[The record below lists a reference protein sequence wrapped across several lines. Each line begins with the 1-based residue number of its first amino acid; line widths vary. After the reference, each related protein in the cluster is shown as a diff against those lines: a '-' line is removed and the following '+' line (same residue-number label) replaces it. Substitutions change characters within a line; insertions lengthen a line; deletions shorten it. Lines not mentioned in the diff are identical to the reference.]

1 MRAPSDS
8 GPRGHNK
15 AIVTTEHGSH
25 VLTHPDM
32 VARAAAGQPGT
43 EGQSILRL
51 VPLLRVSGE
60 KGHRVVL
67 VGHSCL
73 AIHDVGHV
81 AVESSVTN
89 AWVEGPDEGEFER
102 LDVAAAGVH
111 EQVEAATAE
120 FERELPDWP
129 GATPQENLQMQ
140 IAKHAKALAELSRN
154 AVASIREIRYDL
166 EHRLARFSSK
176 GHPTTSNTPI
186 VASLLELNIICGR
199 AADEAREA
207 VREGL
212 WLHLSDSEAYH
223 SYRRLQDPSI
233 INDAAMATSTTRSW
247 MRLHDAGVRQCLEM
261 RKQLDAESGS
271 ARDLMAAAASVSNSR
286 EADSQAAF
294 NTLAA
299 VASLGLGIPALVLA
313 LYGAD
318 RLLPLDTEPRQLAF
332 LPVAA
337 GLLFA
342 AVIAIWRAPK
352 GKSSRIWIF
361 GAIGI
366 IMVLLS
372 LLVAAGLLAPF
383 QLALRPTRPPI
394 RTPGA
399 PSSAGS

>member
-1 MRAPSDS
+1 
-8 GPRGHNK
+8 
-15 AIVTTEHGSH
+15 
-25 VLTHPDM
+25 M
-32 VARAAAGQPGT
+32 VARASAGQPGGA
-43 EGQSILRL
+43 EGPSILRV
-51 VPLLRVSGE
+51 VPLLRVSGR
-60 KGHRVVL
+60 KGRRVVL

-73 AIHDVGHV
+73 STQDLDHV
-81 AVESSVTN
+81 AVESFVTN
-89 AWVEGPDEGEFER
+89 AWAEGAEEGEFVR
-102 LDVAAAGVH
+102 VSAAEASTNEKVK
-111 EQVEAATAE
+111 AATAE
-120 FERELPDWP
+120 FNRDLPDWAGTESP
-129 GATPQENLQMQ
+129 ADRQMH

-154 AVASIREIRYDL
+154 AVASVREIRYDL
-166 EHRLARFSSK
+166 EHRLAHFSSK
-176 GHPTTSNTPI
+176 GLPTTSNTPI

-233 INDAAMATSTTRSW
+233 INDAAAATSTTRSW
-247 MRLHDAGVRQCLEM
+247 MRLHDAAVRQCLEM

-286 EADSQAAF
+286 EADSQSAF

-318 RLLPLDTEPRQLAF
+318 RLLPLNTEPRQLAF
-332 LPVAA
+332 IPVAA

-366 IMVLLS
+366 IIILLS
-372 LLVAAGLLAPF
+372 LLVAAGLLAP
-383 QLALRPTRPPI
+383 
-394 RTPGA
+394 
-399 PSSAGS
+399 SS

>member
-1 MRAPSDS
+1 M
-8 GPRGHNK
+8 
-15 AIVTTEHGSH
+15 VT
-25 VLTHPDM
+25 
-32 VARAAAGQPGT
+32 RAAAGHSGGSGGP
-43 EGQSILRL
+43 SILRV
-51 VPLLRVSGE
+51 VPLLRVSGP
-60 KGHRVVL
+60 KRKRVVL

-73 AIHDVGHV
+73 VVQDFDRMV
-81 AVESSVTN
+81 VESYVTN
-89 AWVEGPDEGEFER
+89 AWVEGSDEGEFVR
-102 LDVAAAGVH
+102 VAVDAADADA
-111 EQVEAATAE
+111 QVAAATAE
-120 FERELPDWP
+120 FSRELPEWP
-129 GATPQENLQMQ
+129 DSASATDSQML
-140 IAKHAKALAELSRN
+140 IAKHAKSLAELSRN
-154 AVASIREIRYDL
+154 AVASVREIRYDL
-166 EHRLARFSSK
+166 EHRLAHFSSK
-176 GHPTTSNTPI
+176 GLPTTSNTPI

-233 INDAAMATSTTRSW
+233 INDAAVATSTTRSW
-247 MRLHDAGVRQCLEM
+247 MRLHDAAVRQCLEM
-261 RKQLDAESGS
+261 RKQLDAESAS

-318 RLLPLDTEPRQLAF
+318 RLLPLNTEPRQLAF
-332 LPVAA
+332 IPVAA

-366 IMVLLS
+366 IIILLS
-372 LLVAAGLLAPF
+372 LLVAAGLLAP
-383 QLALRPTRPPI
+383 
-394 RTPGA
+394 
-399 PSSAGS
+399 SS

>member
-1 MRAPSDS
+1 M
-8 GPRGHNK
+8 
-15 AIVTTEHGSH
+15 AIVTTEHKSH
-25 VLTHPDM
+25 VLSHRDM
-32 VARAAAGQPGT
+32 VVRAAAGHPGA
-43 EGQSILRL
+43 EGPSILRL
-51 VPLLRVSGE
+51 VPLLRVSGQ
-60 KGHRVVL
+60 KGQRVVL

-73 AIHDVGHV
+73 SIHDVDHV

-89 AWVEGPDEGEFER
+89 AWVEGPAEGEFER
-102 LDVAAAGVH
+102 MDVAAAGVH
-111 EQVEAATAE
+111 EQVGAATEE

-129 GATPQENLQMQ
+129 EAAPSEDLQLR

-166 EHRLARFSSK
+166 EHRLARFSSNV
-176 GHPTTSNTPI
+176 HPTNSNTPI

-223 SYRRLQDPSI
+223 SYRRLLDPSI
-233 INDAAMATSTTRSW
+233 INDAAVATSTTRSW

-337 GLLFA
+337 GLLLA
-342 AVIAIWRAPK
+342 AVIAISRAPK

-372 LLVAAGLLAPF
+372 LLVTAGLLAP
-383 QLALRPTRPPI
+383 
-394 RTPGA
+394 
-399 PSSAGS
+399 SS

>member
-1 MRAPSDS
+1 
-8 GPRGHNK
+8 
-15 AIVTTEHGSH
+15 
-25 VLTHPDM
+25 M
-32 VARAAAGQPGT
+32 VAKASARHPGAVSP
-43 EGQSILRL
+43 SILRV
-51 VPLLRVSGE
+51 VPLLRVSGK
-60 KGHRVVL
+60 KGTRVVL

-73 AIHDVGHV
+73 SIHDVEHV
-81 AVESSVTN
+81 AVESFITN
-89 AWVEGPDEGEFER
+89 AWVEGAEPGEFVRVE
-102 LDVAAAGVH
+102 VSEASTH

-120 FERELPDWP
+120 FERELPAWP
-129 GATPQENLQMQ
+129 DAASLEDRQMQ
-140 IAKHAKALAELSRN
+140 VAKHAKALAELSRN
-154 AVASIREIRYDL
+154 AVASVREIRYDL
-166 EHRLARFSSK
+166 EHRLAHFSSK
-176 GHPTTSNTPI
+176 GHSTTSNTPI

-233 INDAAMATSTTRSW
+233 INEAAIATPTTRSW
-247 MRLHDAGVRQCLEM
+247 MRLHDAAVRQCLEM

-318 RLLPLDTEPRQLAF
+318 RLLPLNTEPRQLAF
-332 LPVAA
+332 IPVAA

-361 GAIGI
+361 GAIVI
-366 IMVLLS
+366 IMILLS
-372 LLVAAGLLAPF
+372 LLVVAGLLAP
-383 QLALRPTRPPI
+383 
-394 RTPGA
+394 
-399 PSSAGS
+399 SS

>member
-1 MRAPSDS
+1 MAAKAADGLS
-8 GPRGHNK
+8 G
-15 AIVTTEHGSH
+15 
-25 VLTHPDM
+25 
-32 VARAAAGQPGT
+32 AGDP
-43 EGQSILRL
+43 SILRV
-51 VPLLRVSGE
+51 VPLLRISGE
-60 KGHRVVL
+60 KGRRVVL

-73 AIHDVGHV
+73 AVSDAGHT
-81 AVESSVTN
+81 AIESFVTN
-89 AWVEGPDEGEFER
+89 TWVEGVVEGEFEH
-102 LDVAAAGVH
+102 LDVAGASVH
-111 EQVEAATAE
+111 EQAKAARVE
-120 FERELPDWP
+120 FERELPAWP
-129 GATPQENLQMQ
+129 EAASQWDPQLHV
-140 IAKHAKALAELSRN
+140 AKHAKALAELSRN
-154 AVASIREIRYDL
+154 AVASVREIRYDL
-166 EHRLARFSSK
+166 EHRLANFSSK

-186 VASLLELNIICGR
+186 VSSLLELNIICGR

-233 INDAAMATSTTRSW
+233 INNAAVADSTTRTW

-271 ARDLMAAAASVSNSR
+271 ARDLMAAAASVSNAR
-286 EADSQAAF
+286 EADAQAAF

-299 VASLGLGIPALVLA
+299 VASLGLGIPALVLS
-313 LYGAD
+313 LYSAD

-352 GKSSRIWIF
+352 GKSSRIWIV

-372 LLVAAGLLAPF
+372 LLITAGLLAPS
-383 QLALRPTRPPI
+383 R
-394 RTPGA
+394 
-399 PSSAGS
+399 

>member
-1 MRAPSDS
+1 MYASSASDLT
-8 GPRGHNK
+8 
-15 AIVTTEHGSH
+15 AISSAAVTTRHSNH
-25 VLTHPDM
+25 LLTQTSM
-32 VARAAAGQPGT
+32 EARAEAGHSGGAGGP
-43 EGQSILRL
+43 SILRV
-51 VPLLRVSGE
+51 VPLLRVSGP
-60 KGHRVVL
+60 KRKRVVL
-67 VGHSCL
+67 VGHSRL
-73 AIHDVGHV
+73 VIQDIDRV
-81 AVESSVTN
+81 AVESFVTN
-89 AWVEGPDEGEFER
+89 AWVEGADEGEFARVEINT
-102 LDVAAAGVH
+102 AAANTRVT
-111 EQVEAATAE
+111 AATAE

-129 GATPQENLQMQ
+129 DTASAEDRQMHV
-140 IAKHAKALAELSRN
+140 AKHAKALAELSRN
-154 AVASIREIRYDL
+154 AVASVREIRYDL
-166 EHRLARFSSK
+166 EHRLAHFSSK

-233 INDAAMATSTTRSW
+233 INNAAVATAATRSW
-247 MRLHDAGVRQCLEM
+247 MRLHDACVRQCLEM

-286 EADSQAAF
+286 EADSQSAF

-318 RLLPLDTEPRQLAF
+318 RLLPLNTEPRQLAF
-332 LPVAA
+332 IPVAA

-342 AVIAIWRAPK
+342 AIIAIWRAPK
-352 GKSSRIWIF
+352 GKSSRIWIV

-366 IMVLLS
+366 IIVLLS
-372 LLVAAGLLAPF
+372 LLVAAGLLAP
-383 QLALRPTRPPI
+383 
-394 RTPGA
+394 
-399 PSSAGS
+399 SS

>member
-1 MRAPSDS
+1 MVAKASAEHQGE
-8 GPRGHNK
+8 GPR
-15 AIVTTEHGSH
+15 
-25 VLTHPDM
+25 
-32 VARAAAGQPGT
+32 
-43 EGQSILRL
+43 ILRV

-67 VGHSCL
+67 VGHSRL
-73 AIHDVGHV
+73 SVRDVDHV
-81 AVESSVTN
+81 AVESFVTN
-89 AWVEGPDEGEFER
+89 AWVEGPEEGEFAR
-102 LDVAAAGVH
+102 VTVAEASTNQ
-111 EQVEAATAE
+111 QVKAATAE
-120 FERELPDWP
+120 FNLELPAWP
-129 GATPQENLQMQ
+129 DAVSPEDRQMH

-154 AVASIREIRYDL
+154 AVSSVREIRYDL
-166 EHRLARFSSK
+166 EHRLAHFSSK
-176 GHPTTSNTPI
+176 GHSTTSNTPI

-233 INDAAMATSTTRSW
+233 INEAAVATPTTRSW
-247 MRLHDAGVRQCLEM
+247 MRLHDAAVRQCLEM

-318 RLLPLDTEPRQLAF
+318 RLLPLNTEPRQLAF
-332 LPVAA
+332 IPVAA

-366 IMVLLS
+366 ILILLT
-372 LLVAAGLLAPF
+372 LLVVAGLLAP
-383 QLALRPTRPPI
+383 
-394 RTPGA
+394 
-399 PSSAGS
+399 SN

>member
-1 MRAPSDS
+1 MHAPAASDLQATDS
-8 GPRGHNK
+8 AVRTAHMDH
-15 AIVTTEHGSH
+15 ALSH
-25 VLTHPDM
+25 RKM
-32 VARAAAGQPGT
+32 EARAAADHTGKS
-43 EGQSILRL
+43 EGPAILRV
-51 VPLLRVSGE
+51 VPLLRVSGPKRE
-60 KGHRVVL
+60 RVVL
-67 VGHSCL
+67 VGHSRL
-73 AIHDVGHV
+73 VVQDLHRV
-81 AVESSVTN
+81 AVESYVTN
-89 AWVEGPDEGEFER
+89 AWVEGSDEGEFVR
-102 LDVAAAGVH
+102 VGVDAASTDGRVT
-111 EQVEAATAE
+111 AATAE
-120 FERELPDWP
+120 FNRELPAWP
-129 GATPQENLQMQ
+129 NAASTADAQLH

-154 AVASIREIRYDL
+154 AVASVREIRYDL
-166 EHRLARFSSK
+166 EHRLAHFSSK
-176 GHPTTSNTPI
+176 GLPTTSNTPI

-233 INDAAMATSTTRSW
+233 INDAAVATSATRSW
-247 MRLHDAGVRQCLEM
+247 MRLHDAAVRQCLEM

-286 EADSQAAF
+286 EADSQSAF

-318 RLLPLDTEPRQLAF
+318 RLLPLNTEPRQLAF
-332 LPVAA
+332 IPVAA

-366 IMVLLS
+366 ILILLS
-372 LLVAAGLLAPF
+372 LLVAAGLLAP
-383 QLALRPTRPPI
+383 
-394 RTPGA
+394 
-399 PSSAGS
+399 SS

>member
-1 MRAPSDS
+1 MRAPTAPDS
-8 GPRGHNK
+8 HVKNTT
-15 AIVTTEHGSH
+15 VVSTEHSNH
-25 VLTHPDM
+25 VLTQRDM
-32 VARAAAGQPGT
+32 VAKASAGHPGSAQ
-43 EGQSILRL
+43 GPGILRV

-60 KGHRVVL
+60 KGRRVVL

-73 AIHDVGHV
+73 SIQDIDHA
-81 AVESSVTN
+81 AVESFVTN
-89 AWVEGPDEGEFER
+89 AWVEGADDGEFVR
-102 LDVAAAGVH
+102 VTVAEASTN
-111 EQVEAATAE
+111 EQVQAATAE
-120 FERELPDWP
+120 FNRELPEWP
-129 GATPQENLQMQ
+129 DATSVTDNQLH

-154 AVASIREIRYDL
+154 AVASVREIRYDL
-166 EHRLARFSSK
+166 EHRLAHFSSK
-176 GHPTTSNTPI
+176 SHPTTSNTPI

-212 WLHLSDSEAYH
+212 WLHLSDPEAYH

-233 INDAAMATSTTRSW
+233 INDAAAATSTTRSW
-247 MRLHDAGVRQCLEM
+247 MRLHDAAVRQCLEM

-332 LPVAA
+332 IPVAA
-337 GLLFA
+337 GLLLA

-352 GKSSRIWIF
+352 GKSSRIWIV

-366 IMVLLS
+366 IMILLA
-372 LLVAAGLLAPF
+372 LLVAAGLLAP
-383 QLALRPTRPPI
+383 
-394 RTPGA
+394 
-399 PSSAGS
+399 SS